1 MINSSAELWRGENP
15 HDFREVLM
23 RPKRGAPTTR
33 RPVLRK
39 LVPEPLTP
47 YDPNRP
53 VETLTQLME
62 RCLRGR

>member
-1 MINSSAELWRGENP
+1 
-15 HDFREVLM
+15 M

>member
-1 MINSSAELWRGENP
+1 
-15 HDFREVLM
+15 M

-53 VETLTQLME
+53 VETLTQLMAGVPE
-62 RCLRGR
+62 LQGETWRRG